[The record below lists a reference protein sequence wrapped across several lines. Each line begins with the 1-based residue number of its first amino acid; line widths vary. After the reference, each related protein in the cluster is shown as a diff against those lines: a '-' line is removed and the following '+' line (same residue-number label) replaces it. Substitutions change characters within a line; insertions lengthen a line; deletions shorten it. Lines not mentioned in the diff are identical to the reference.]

1 MCKVYAHLGLRDK
14 AIREAQKAVDLIP
27 VSKDALDGPEY
38 LAHLAETYT
47 IAGEYDAA
55 IDKLEYLLEIPAGVH
70 PGELKVDPLWVPL
83 RDNPRF
89 QRLLEEAE

>member
-1 MCKVYAHLGLRDK
+1 MGKVYAHLGLRDK

-27 VSKDALDGPEY
+27 VSKDALGGPAY
-38 LAHLAETYT
+38 LIDLAKIYT
-47 IAGEYDAA
+47 IVGEYDAT
-55 IDKLEYLLEIPAGVH
+55 IEKLEYLLEIPGGVH

-83 RDNPRF
+83 RNNPRF